1 MKHHLAGIRHFR
13 GPGPIAALLLCAI
26 VGHSAL
32 AQTAAQSTATVSPRP
47 AATTLS
53 APGQDIR
60 EIRGPKP
67 IPSAWL
73 IPLIA
78 LSTLCSGAAAWAAWK
93 WYRRRPGLF
102 LQTPVEVALSRLEY
116 ARGLM
121 LPDLGRDFSIEVSS
135 IVREYIESRFRVMA
149 AHRTTHEFL
158 QDALGSTDAA
168 LAANQ
173 SLLAHFLESCD
184 LAKFGGWNLS
194 MHDMETMLQSARRFV
209 VESAPPSG
217 EPATTMAHP
226 KTPVPHAANSAS
238 ANTSVI
244 PRETYGSVPST

>member
-1 MKHHLAGIRHFR
+1 MSHHITSIRRFSAS
-13 GPGPIAALLLCAI
+13 GTAALLLTAI
-26 VGHSAL
+26 LGHSAL
-32 AQTAAQSTATVSPRP
+32 AQTPVSSSPGP
-47 AATTLS
+47 AAAAIS
-53 APGQDIR
+53 APTQDIR

-78 LSTLCSGAAAWAAWK
+78 LSTLLSVGAAWAAWK
-93 WYRRRPGLF
+93 WYRRRIGLF
-102 LQTPVEVALSRLEY
+102 LQTPVEIALARLEY

-149 AHRTTHEFL
+149 AHLTTHEFL
-158 QDALGSTDAA
+158 HDALGSADPV

-173 SLLAHFLESCD
+173 SLLAEFLESCD

-194 MHDMETMLQSARRFV
+194 IHDMEAMLQGARRFI
-209 VESAPPSG
+209 VESAAQAAEPSTAPG
-217 EPATTMAHP
+217 PAKPTTRP
-226 KTPVPHAANSAS
+226 AS
-238 ANTSVI
+238 SSVSETSSVT
-244 PRETYGSVPST
+244 PRETYGSLPST

>member
-1 MKHHLAGIRHFR
+1 MSHHVTSIRRFSAS
-13 GPGPIAALLLCAI
+13 GTAALLLTAI
-26 VGHSAL
+26 LGHSAL
-32 AQTAAQSTATVSPRP
+32 AQAPASSSPGP
-47 AATTLS
+47 AAASIS
-53 APGQDIR
+53 APTQDIR

-78 LSTLCSGAAAWAAWK
+78 LSTLLSVGAAWAAWK
-93 WYRRRPGLF
+93 WYRRRIGLF
-102 LQTPVEVALSRLEY
+102 LQTPVEIALARLEY

-149 AHRTTHEFL
+149 AHLTTHEFL
-158 QDALGSTDAA
+158 QDALGSADPV

-173 SLLAHFLESCD
+173 SLLAGFLESCD

-194 MHDMETMLQSARRFV
+194 IHDMEAMLQGARRFI
-209 VESAPPSG
+209 VESAAQAA
-217 EPATTMAHP
+217 EPTTAP
-226 KTPVPHAANSAS
+226 GPAKPTSSPAS
-238 ANTSVI
+238 SSVSETSSVT
-244 PRETYGSVPST
+244 PRETYGSLPST